1 MKPVHTWILLDRS
14 GSMASIADEVVGG
27 FNEFLDRQRQLEG
40 EARVT
45 LAQFDNEDPF
55 EVLIDGVPLRE
66 VTDLSRA
73 AYRPRGMTPLHDAC
87 ARMISTVDA
96 DIAERAD
103 LGLDR
108 EDQVVLIIT
117 DGAENA
123 STEHTRA
130 TVFELIAARKERGWV
145 FSFLGADQDS
155 FAEGGSVGVAAANI
169 ANWDKT
175 AAGTKAM
182 WARTSKS
189 VEAHRAKTRVE
200 RFESIGEFLIKDA
213 DPDAR

>member
-1 MKPVHTWILLDRS
+1 MNPVHTWILLDRS
-14 GSMASIADEVVGG
+14 GSMASIADDVVGG

-66 VTDLSRA
+66 VTHLSRA

-103 LGLDR
+103 LGLER

-130 TVFELIAARKERGWV
+130 TVFELIASRKERGWV

-182 WARTSKS
+182 WERTSKS
-189 VEAHRAKTRVE
+189 VEAHRAKSSVE
-200 RFESIGEFLIKDA
+200 RFESIGEFLAKEDGE
-213 DPDAR
+213 D